1 MSDQLTIYGEARMTV
16 KEVAAAMGVAD
27 RTIRRYVT
35 KYFPEIVENGTT
47 TLLSELQVTKIKL
60 ELEKAK
66 NLDSVVQLPQTRL
79 EKSLLIRQAIGL
91 LEEEIDDLKVQ
102 AEINKPKV
110 EFFEKVGAADG
121 LHNMGDTAKLLGFG
135 RNTLFIE
142 LRDRKI
148 LMKNNSPYQRY
159 IDSGYFTVKENVVG
173 NGFVKPQ
180 TFVTGKGLIWL
191 ENQFRPEAA

>member
-1 MSDQLTIYGEARMTV
+1 MTV
-16 KEVAAAMGVAD
+16 KEVAAAMGVTE
-27 RTIRRYVT
+27 RTIQRYV
-35 KYFPEIVENGTT
+35 KNLFPEVIENGKVTY
-47 TLLSELQVTKIKL
+47 LSELQVTKIKL

-66 NLDSVVQLPQTRL
+66 NLDSVVELPKTRL

-121 LHNMGDTAKLLGFG
+121 LHSIGDSAKLLGFG

-148 LMKNNSPYQRY
+148 LMKNNSPYQRF
-159 IDSGYFTVKENVVG
+159 IDAGYFEVKENVVG
-173 NGFVKPQ
+173 SGYIKPQ

-191 ENQFRPEAA
+191 EKQLRPEAA